1 MREVTFTLV
10 ASRAQVTAME
20 QLATLMEMILMMTS
34 TAIIMNIAMT
44 MTTDIATATTII
56 MTIIM
61 PMTMITI
68 TITTTTTIMAAMPS
82 NVWVATFLPHLQWLT
97 RRT

>member
-10 ASRAQVTAME
+10 ASRAQVMAME

-56 MTIIM
+56 MT
-61 PMTMITI
+61 MTM
-68 TITTTTTIMAAMPS
+68 TTIMATILS
-82 NVWVATFLPHLQWLT
+82 NVWVATFLPHLRWLT